1 MSTIPNAAGNFLG
14 NPPPFIGNYAAL
26 MAPWGTWV
34 KPGGRIAAYVR
45 STGAQDGEDHFAA
58 SGLLVSTLNE
68 GLKRCRSGQNDIVI
82 VLPGHAE
89 SVSTAD
95 FFSSLVAGTQILGV
109 APFRSSVMPTLTFTA
124 TTATFLL
131 DVANVTIQ
139 GLKFAVGID
148 AVANFVTVSAAGCRI
163 ESCYF
168 QTGTSSSL
176 DAATPVIVAAGADD
190 CVIVNNVF
198 SGTSTAVNTNCVS
211 VTGAVNG
218 LVCVQN
224 DFDVQL
230 SGATA
235 GVIEFSAA
243 ATQFRVSRNNIV
255 NRRGTAAVAIRW
267 SDTAGLAG
275 IISEN
280 NLAFTADIT
289 AATAALSAAGTTNHA
304 VRAFDN
310 LVHDENQGT
319 AITAVMTSAATI
331 E

>member
-1 MSTIPNAAGNFLG
+1 MSTVPNAAGNFLG
-14 NPPPFIGNYAAL
+14 NATPFIGNYPAL
-26 MAPWGTWV
+26 SAPWGTFV

-45 STGAQDGEDHFAA
+45 STGWQDGEDHFAA
-58 SGLLVSTLNE
+58 SGILVASINE
-68 GLKRCRSGQNDIVI
+68 GLKRCRSGQSDIVV
-82 VLPGHAE
+82 VLPGHTE

-95 FFSSLVAGTQILGV
+95 FFPNLVAGAQVVGV
-109 APFRSSVMPTLTFTA
+109 AAARSGLMPTLNFTA
-124 TTATFLL
+124 TASTFLL
-131 DVANVTIQ
+131 DVANVSLTGI
-139 GLKFAVGID
+139 KFTCGID
-148 AVANFVTVSAAGCRI
+148 AVANYVTVSAAGCRI
-163 ESCYF
+163 EGCYF

-176 DAATPVIVAAGADD
+176 DVTTPLIVAAGADD
-190 CVIVNNVF
+190 LTVYNNTF
-198 SGTSTAVNTNCVS
+198 SGTSTAVNTNAIS

-218 LVCVQN
+218 LVIAQN
-224 DFDVQL
+224 DFDIQAA
-230 SGATA
+230 GATN

-243 ATQFRVSRNNIV
+243 ATQFRISRNNIV

-267 SDTAGLAG
+267 TDTANLAG

-289 AATAALSAAGTTNHA
+289 GATAALSAAGTSNHA

-319 AITAVMTSAATI
+319 AITAAMTSAAVI

>member
-14 NPPPFIGNYAAL
+14 SPPPFVGNYATV
-26 MAPWGTWV
+26 MAPWGTLV

-58 SGLLVSTLNE
+58 SGLLVATLNA
-68 GLKRCRSGQNDIVI
+68 GLQRCRSGHNDIVI

-89 SVSTAD
+89 NVSAAD
-95 FFSSLVAGTQILGV
+95 FFSSLVAGTQIVGV
-109 APFRSSVMPTLTFTA
+109 APFRSTLMPTLTFTA
-124 TTATFLL
+124 TAATFLL
-131 DVANVTIQ
+131 DVANVSVSGI
-139 GLKFAVGID
+139 KFAVGID
-148 AVANFVTVSAAGCRI
+148 AVVNFVTVSAAGCRI
-163 ESCYF
+163 DGCYF

-190 CVIVNNVF
+190 FVVVNSVF
-198 SGTSTAVNTNCVS
+198 SGTSTAVNTNCIS

-218 LVCVQN
+218 FVCAQN
-224 DFDVQL
+224 DFDVQI

-267 SDTAGLAG
+267 SDTANLAG

-280 NLAFTADIT
+280 NLGFTADIT
-289 AATAALSAAGTTNHA
+289 AATAALSAAGTSNHA

-319 AITAVMTSAATI
+319 AIPAAMTSAATI